1 MELDLK
7 DFYKLTVRPTIVV
20 STVSPNGVS
29 NAAPIS
35 FNSPVTTGPVPLYG
49 FCCETEHDTWRN
61 IGENGEFVVN
71 LVGEDFG
78 PLMDELS
85 ADLPYE
91 VSEITECGLTE
102 AEAVH
107 VRPPRIAEAYGWI
120 ECRMREHVVL
130 SHRAVWIIGE
140 VLGVGVREGAFDG
153 AVDLEQVK
161 PLNHVA
167 GDYYASGMR
176 RTTFK

>member
-1 MELDLK
+1 LELDLK

-71 LVGEDFG
+71 LVGEEFG
-78 PLMDELS
+78 PMMDELS

-130 SHRAVWIIGE
+130 SQRAVWIIGE
-140 VLGVGVREGAFDG
+140 VLGVGAREGSFDG
-153 AVDLEQVK
+153 AVIVEK
-161 PLNHVA
+161 AMPLNHVA
-167 GDYYASGMR
+167 GDYYATGMR
-176 RTTFK
+176 RTAFK

>member
-7 DFYKLTVRPTIVV
+7 DFYRLTVRPTVVV
-20 STVSPNGVS
+20 STISPNGVS

-49 FCCETEHDTWRN
+49 FCCETKHDTWRN
-61 IGENGEFVVN
+61 IRENREFVVN
-71 LVGEDFG
+71 LVGEEFG
-78 PLMDELS
+78 PLMDDLA

-107 VRPPRIAEAYGWI
+107 VKPPRIAEAYGWI

-130 SHRAVWIIGE
+130 SERAVWIIGE
-140 VLGVGVREGAFDG
+140 VLGVGVRDGAFDG
-153 AVDLEQVK
+153 VIDVEKVK
-161 PLNHVA
+161 PLNHLA
-167 GDYYASGMR
+167 GDYYVIATR
-176 RTTFK
+176 KIKFK